1 MKINIKQAVKL
12 FFQNPSLEMV
22 FFEAIANSLDA
33 NASKI
38 DIQIDIEAFEKQESL
53 RLKIIDNGEGFT
65 DERFQK
71 FCELLKVEEESHKGV
86 GRLVYLSYFD
96 EIRIDSK
103 FGNEKRSFTY
113 NNDFDGDHSDM
124 VLTPLKKPS
133 FETSITFLD
142 CSLKRLS
149 SYNTIIPSY
158 LRKKILEKFY
168 PRFYLLKQEGKDI
181 TISINLQVAKLKKNQ
196 VIGPRHLTISLND
209 IPELQSETLDA
220 DMIKLF
226 ERMELNYSVKKL
238 DQLTETFIITALC
251 IDNRTFNLDD
261 IISIENLPSGYEMI
275 FLLSSTIFNG
285 QVDPSRESITI
296 KDDLLREIKKMM
308 RDKIAEI
315 LQLKIPK
322 IKERNE
328 TTKLAIVKSYPHLVG
343 YFDEEEIGIISRSKS
358 IENAQQKF
366 MRDQK
371 IILEAT
377 TLDDSTYDKALDLS
391 SRSLAEYILYREKII
406 DKISTITNNDSE
418 ADIHNII
425 LPKRMILKNN
435 DKLESIYNNNLWLL
449 DNKYMTYTTAMS
461 ERTMKEVMDEIS
473 DEAHDVTDDG
483 RPDIAIIFS
492 DNPDEENNKVVD
504 VVIVELKK
512 RGIKLAKTEEVISQL
527 KQRATKLMKYYPNKI
542 QRIWFYGIVEFNN
555 EFKLSL
561 KNDEYTPL
569 FSKDSVYYKENRI
582 YLDLE
587 SEKPY
592 LIGTYILSIDAF
604 IKDARAHNET
614 FLMILKDGFSKASQK

>member
-22 FFEAIANSLDA
+22 FIEAIANSLDA

-38 DIQIDIEAFEKQESL
+38 DINIAIEAFEQQETL
-53 RLKIIDNGEGFT
+53 QIKITDNGEGFT

-96 EIRIDSK
+96 TITINSK
-103 FGNEKRSFTY
+103 FGRQQRTFTY

-124 VLTPLKKPS
+124 KLTPLTKPS
-133 FETSITFLD
+133 FETSISFLD
-142 CSLKRLS
+142 CTLKRLS
-149 SYNTIIPSY
+149 SYNTIIPNY
-158 LRKKILEKFY
+158 LRKKILERFY
-168 PRFYLLKQEGKDI
+168 PRFYLMKQEGREMAI
-181 TISINLQVAKLKKNQ
+181 TININVSKIKKNQ
-196 VIGPRHLTISLND
+196 HIGPRQVSITLND
-209 IPELQSETLDA
+209 IPDLQSVPLNA
-220 DMIKLF
+220 DLISLF
-226 ERMELNYSVKKL
+226 EKMELKYSVKKL
-238 DQLTETFIITALC
+238 DQASEPFVITALC

-261 IISIENLPSGYEMI
+261 IISNENLPLGYEMI

-296 KDDLLREIKKMM
+296 KDDVLKPIKKLF

-315 LQLKIPK
+315 IQANIPG

-328 TTKLAIVKSYPHLVG
+328 TTKQSISNSYPHLVG
-343 YFDEEEIGIISRSKS
+343 YFEEEEIGIISRSKS

-371 IILEAT
+371 TILEAT
-377 TLDDSTYDKALDLS
+377 SLDDTAYDKALDLS
-391 SRSLAEYILYREKII
+391 SRSLAEYIVYREKII
-406 DKISTITNNDSE
+406 DKIATITDKDSE

-425 LPKRMILKNN
+425 LPKRLILKSN

-473 DEAHDVTDDG
+473 DEPHDVTDNG

-492 DNPDEENNKVVD
+492 DNPAEASNKAVD
-504 VVIVELKK
+504 VVIVELKN

-561 KNDEYTPL
+561 KNEEYTPL
-569 FSKDSVYYKENRI
+569 FSKDSVYYKENKI

-614 FLMILKDGFSKASQK
+614 FLMILKDGFTKAAKK